1 MVYSTI
7 RSEIRAEALL
17 LSYIMS
23 GIMSGITSGALSV
36 NTLSSVFPGRSC
48 GPLQALM
55 FKISLHSIWFYSLC
69 FVEAKPQLHSD
80 VSLLS

>member
-1 MVYSTI
+1 MAYSTI
-7 RSEIRAEALL
+7 RSEIRAGALL

-23 GIMSGITSGALSV
+23 DITSGALSV

-69 FVEAKPQLHSD
+69 FVEAKPQLCSD